1 VNPRFYK
8 EFNGKPGGEITG
20 LTMESTRDEIY
31 RAILEALSEKLAE
44 GKRALEEA
52 SGFSAES
59 IICVG
64 GGSKNNLWNQ
74 LRANY
79 TGVPI
84 KILEQKETTVL
95 GASFFIQT
103 ACGNYSSPEE
113 ARSAVDY
120 RTRTIMPEQ
129 SPPEHF
135 LNGN

>member
-1 VNPRFYK
+1 M
-8 EFNGKPGGEITG
+8 EIDKR
-20 LTMESTRDEIY
+20 RDLQSNS
-31 RAILEALSEKLAE
+31 RSSLGKLAE
-44 GKRALEEA
+44 GKERWKRLVVSALKHNMCRRR
-52 SGFSAES
+52 
-59 IICVG
+59 I
-64 GGSKNNLWNQ
+64 KNNLWNQ